1 MSERPLSPSADA
13 EIRAVIRQRRKLDAI
28 KLVRQDTGL
37 GLKEA
42 KERVEAMEREMGL
55 PSAATVS
62 GSPGGLVMAAVVLI
76 TGLLA
81 WWWLRG

>member
-1 MSERPLSPSADA
+1 MFERPLTPSADT
-13 EIRAVIRQRRKLDAI
+13 EIRAVIRQRRKIDAI
-28 KLVRQDTGL
+28 KLVRENTGL

-42 KERVEAMEREMGL
+42 KDKVEAMEREMGL
-55 PSAATVS
+55 PSAGIVA
-62 GSPGGLVMAAVVLI
+62 GLPGGLVLAAVVLI